1 MPAPDEVA
9 AAVDAATLT
18 PIVRRALDSET
29 AELTGWQLAYFVLD
43 RADEAREL
51 LEDA

>member
-18 PIVRRALDSET
+18 PIVRSALDSET
-29 AELTGWQLAYFVLD
+29 AQLAYFVLD